1 LIIGLMPCDADDDT
15 AADGVHLS
23 LRTDLDLTSSD
34 RRPLG
39 LLQVDDSGRPA
50 NALNVQPRYRRTSA
64 GVKALLESHFR
75 TVSLFSMTAG
85 GVQAGASGAGDY
97 LFALCSSKKS

>member
-15 AADGVHLS
+15 AAESVHLS
-23 LRTDLDLTSSD
+23 LRTGLDLTNTD
-34 RRPLG
+34 RRPWGFLG
-39 LLQVDDSGRPA
+39 VDDSGRPA
-50 NALNVQPRYRRTSA
+50 NALNDQPRYRRTSA

-85 GVQAGASGAGDY
+85 VVQAGVSGGGDY